1 MNDTRSSGGPQLRW
15 GRSLTGMAGLRALLL
30 GLATIMLAPAVP
42 QAQAQDW
49 PTRPVRVL
57 VGYPAGGA
65 NDLVARSVAGRL
77 GEVLKQSFV
86 VENKTGAAGSIAA
99 DAAAKAAPDGY
110 TLYMISSAQVLAPSV
125 RKDVSYDPVK
135 DFKAIALAASA
146 PYFLV
151 VHKSVPVNS
160 VAEFVALAKS
170 KPGKLNYASSGV
182 GAGPHLTSSLFMT
195 VAGINLNH
203 VPYRGDADALNDLV
217 AGRVESSFMSVA
229 PTYPHIQS
237 GVLRALAVS
246 SAERLPLAPNVPTVA
261 ESGYPGFDMS
271 AWWGLVGPA
280 GLPDAI
286 VRKAAAAVRPIL
298 DSKDFREQF
307 ASQGVTPQRLGPEE
321 FTRRIAQDSVKFAEI
336 VKRAGI
342 VKQ

>member
-1 MNDTRSSGGPQLRW
+1 MANTRSSVKPQRTASRGSTRIARW
-15 GRSLTGMAGLRALLL
+15 LL
-30 GLATIMLAPAVP
+30 GLGAVLLAPALLH
-42 QAQAQDW
+42 AQSSDW

-65 NDLVARSVAGRL
+65 NDLVARAVAGRL
-77 GEVLKQSFV
+77 GESLKQSIV

-110 TLYMISSAQVLAPSV
+110 TLYMMSSAQVLAPSV
-125 RKDVSYDPVK
+125 RKDVGYDPVK
-135 DFKAIALAASA
+135 DFKAIALAAYA
-146 PYFLV
+146 PYLLV
-151 VHKSVPVNS
+151 VHPSVPARS

-170 KPGKLNYASSGV
+170 KPGKMNYASSGA

-195 VAGINLNH
+195 VAGIELNH
-203 VPYRGDADALNDLV
+203 VPYRGDADAMIDLV
-217 AGRVESSFMSVA
+217 AGRVESSFISVA
-229 PTYPHIQS
+229 PTFPHIQS
-237 GVLRALAVS
+237 GALRALAVS
-246 SAERLPLAPNVPTVA
+246 SAERLPLLPNVPSVA
-261 ESGYPGFDMS
+261 ESGYPGFDMG

-298 DSKDFREQF
+298 DAKDFGEQF
-307 ASQGVTPQRLGPEE
+307 AAQGITPQKLGPEE
-321 FTRRIAQDSVKFAEI
+321 FARRIAQDSVKFAEI